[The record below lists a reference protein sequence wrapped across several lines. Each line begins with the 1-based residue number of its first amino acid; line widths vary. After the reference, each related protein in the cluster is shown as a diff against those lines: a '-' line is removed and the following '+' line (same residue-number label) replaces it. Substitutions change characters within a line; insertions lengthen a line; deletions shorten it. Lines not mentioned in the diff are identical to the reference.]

1 MSTISSR
8 TGYLSEVLPIRL
20 ASKALQL
27 QWRVVTIP
35 WTTFVFWL
43 SCCCSLLLRFLIIA
57 GAPPGEFY
65 NKTRVRDLNC
75 VVEHLQQSQR
85 DLRNTIKE
93 LQEKLDLQHR
103 DRKRAIAKLNKL
115 RQNGQQQ
122 GQGEGSGVEDAQ
134 LWAGMAIARSS
145 FPWSMHVSMA
155 LVTAAAFLF
164 FEERDSSALIRKL
177 VWSIII
183 PAWLLWVWTMVGDAP
198 RKCTALLH
206 CTSWFLLGALFLH
219 WTKI

>member
-1 MSTISSR
+1 MSTISGT
-8 TGYLSEVLPIRL
+8 TGYFSEALPIRL

-35 WTTFVFWL
+35 WSTFLFWM

-65 NKTRVRDLNC
+65 NKTKVRDLNC

-93 LQEKLDLQHR
+93 LQEKVDLQQR

-122 GQGEGSGVEDAQ
+122 GESSAAEESQI
-134 LWAGMAIARSS
+134 WTGMAAAKSG

-155 LVTAAAFLF
+155 LVTVAAFLF
-164 FEERDSSALIRKL
+164 FEQRDSSALIRKL
-177 VWSIII
+177 VWSIVI
-183 PAWLLWVWTMVGDAP
+183 PAWILWAWTVLGDAP
-198 RKCTALLH
+198 RACTALLH
-206 CTSWFLLGALFLH
+206 CTSWFLLGVLFLH